1 MNERSESAGAAKNN
15 GYRGK
20 RACVCV
26 SEGISIDIYIVRA
39 REREREVRSDRC
51 GGRLLRQNESVYK
64 RTNEVR

>member
-1 MNERSESAGAAKNN
+1 M
-15 GYRGK
+15 
-20 RACVCV
+20 CVCV